1 MRKMQMMKVS
11 FSKVKYVFFVYILL
25 FCFSSCNLFEEV
37 FNEPVKEYFKEYTE
51 TAGIMRW
58 EITKGEWHEDTNGR
72 ISLSSS
78 QDVEVSLYLRNP
90 QNFYFSENNAELDF
104 SALDNSQV
112 KNTFGSEAEESL
124 VTISQDSNDNSI
136 LTLKYPSEFLSQTE
150 TGFEISPKISLS
162 HPVSQ
167 IPFATYSDL
176 KLYSNSAP
184 PPVLGAAV
192 YKDSDKYVLFFNMP
206 EKSLLKGIHK
216 DITSISVT
224 SSKGDEY
231 ESSITVNSDGTFS
244 FSNSSSF
251 NTGNISSDS
260 KYTPS
265 SDSVTFVE
273 KDGQAA
279 YLVTKDKL
287 SDQNTTYTITLKDK
301 AGLSSFVVA
310 SANSTKLGDVSVLD
324 SSGKTISTNSSGIC
338 NIEQNIGSSYATVT
352 FSPAKTAGGQNT
364 ADSKIVYKI
373 YQGSDSTGKL
383 IASGES
389 SGGDFK
395 YNLPAGEVFAQVYA
409 RKDLFADSEMKEYKF
424 FVARATLYVSP
435 NGNDDKNNGSQDS
448 PFKTIKKAIDSFT
461 HLDQRGTIYLDG
473 DLTEDVTLD
482 KQNAKLSITGNGHS
496 VQSLTMS
503 TAGGTL
509 TATNFSVTGN
519 ISVTSGNATFS
530 GGSGKG
536 GDVSVSGGILNL
548 SLASGNLKN
557 VSVSSGTATLTGA
570 TISENVTAS
579 GNLTLTNATV
589 NGNISVTNN
598 AKVTLNNGSV
608 KGTVTVSK
616 SGTNGATLETNNVTI
631 TGPLKVDGGIAKLS
645 GGSVE
650 EDITIDQNQLVGILE
665 AKNVTIKGDVTY
677 KSGQKLLLEGSTTVA
692 SGKKITLNKNCT
704 ISVKNL
710 SAPKVAEIADSSA
723 SKNWGGWT
731 NGATILTSESGNM
744 SDDIISKFTLNDSNK
759 VRVLKVGTDN
769 KSAVLGL
776 RTTFYVSASGND
788 SDGSSEQSAFKTVQ
802 QAIEKIKT
810 AEGISHN
817 SLPYIINVSGSV
829 TGPADFSQSFTVNM
843 PTILLEGKNSATIT
857 ATNSQVIKMP
867 TLNSESFF
875 LSISGLTLSGGSTTQ
890 DGSIMSIPQN
900 ARVSLSNCTITN
912 NTVGQKGAVYVSG
925 GTLILGGTVNITG
938 NKTSSNPN
946 QAANVYLANGKTI
959 TLNTAGTPTNPSF
972 IGNSRVGVTTDTK
985 PTSSTSVQ
993 ITSNTGNGF
1002 ISSFISD
1009 EGYTVVQEETGATGL
1024 YLKLSGGSLDI
1035 DKPKNVEF
1043 KLSPESVTSDNL
1055 TITVT
1060 ATADGKDITNEL
1072 SDWNL
1077 SMSQGSS
1084 PTIRT
1089 STSNSI
1095 SVDSPWPTGTYQLS
1109 VSAKYGT
1116 YTYGGTYN
1124 FEKK

>member
-90 QNFYFSENNAELDF
+90 QNFYFSENNAEIDF

-112 KNTFGSEAEESL
+112 KNTFGNEAEESL

-216 DITSISVT
+216 DITSISVR
-224 SSKGDEY
+224 SSEGGEY
-231 ESSITVNSDGTFS
+231 ESSITVNADGTFS

-251 NTGNISSDS
+251 NTGNNSSDS
-260 KYTPS
+260 KYKPS

-324 SSGKTISTNSSGIC
+324 SSGKTISTNSSGIY

-352 FSPAKTAGGQNT
+352 FSPSKTAGGQNT

-373 YQGSDSTGKL
+373 YQGSNSTGKL

-395 YNLPAGEVFAQVYA
+395 YDLPAGEVFAQVYA
-409 RKDLFADSEMKEYKF
+409 RKDLFADSDMKEYKF

-435 NGNDDKNNGSQDS
+435 NGDDDKNNGSQDS

-482 KQNAKLSITGNGHS
+482 KPNAKLSITGNGHS
-496 VQSLTMS
+496 VSSLTMS
-503 TAGGTL
+503 ANGGTL
-509 TATNFSVTGN
+509 TATNFSVNGN

-530 GGSGKG
+530 GGNGKG
-536 GDVSVSGGILNL
+536 GNISVTGGTLDL
-548 SLASGNLKN
+548 GLASGNGNLKD
-557 VSVSSGTATLTGA
+557 VSVTGGSASLTNAEISGV
-570 TISENVTAS
+570 VTAS
-579 GNLTLTNATV
+579 GNLTLKDSSVQTSAITSTSGTLSLDNTSAKDVNANGGTLSLKNATV
-589 NGNISVTNN
+589 NGDVNY
-598 AKVTLNNGSV
+598 
-608 KGTVTVSK
+608 
-616 SGTNGATLETNNVTI
+616 
-631 TGPLKVDGGIAKLS
+631 TGGKL
-645 GGSVE
+645 V
-650 EDITIDQNQLVGILE
+650 
-665 AKNVTIKGDVTY
+665 
-677 KSGQKLLLEGSTTVA
+677 LEGSTTVA
-692 SGKKITLNKNCT
+692 SGKKITMSQNLT
-704 ISVKNL
+704 IGVKNL
-710 SAPKVAEIADSSA
+710 SEDKVSEIEDSSA

-731 NGATILTSESGNM
+731 NEATILTSESGNM
-744 SDDIISKFTLNDSNK
+744 TDAIISKFTLNDSNK
-759 VRVLKVGTDN
+759 VRVLKVGTGDN
-769 KSAVLGL
+769 KNSAVLGL

-788 SDGSSEQSAFKTVQ
+788 SDGSTEQSAFKTVQ

-829 TGPADFSQSFTVNM
+829 TGPADFSQSFTANM
-843 PTILLEGKNSATIT
+843 PTILLEGQGDGATIT
-857 ATNSQVIKMP
+857 AQNSQVIKMP
-867 TLNSESFF
+867 TLNSGSFF
-875 LSISGLTLSGGSTTQ
+875 LSISGLILSGGSTTQ

-900 ARVSLSNCTITN
+900 TRVSLSNCTITN

-925 GTLILGGTVNITG
+925 GSLILGGTVNITG

-946 QAANVYLANGKTI
+946 QAANVYLANGSTI
-959 TLNTAGTPTNPSF
+959 TLNTSPGTDAKPSF
-972 IGNSRVGVTTDTK
+972 NTSSQIGVKTESK
-985 PTSSTSVQ
+985 PTSSSPVQ

-1002 ISSFISD
+1002 ISSFSSD
-1009 EGYTVVQEETGATGL
+1009 EGYTVVQEKTGATAGL
-1024 YLKLSGGSLDI
+1024 YLKLSGGSFVI
-1035 DKPKNVEF
+1035 DRPKDVSF
-1043 KLSPESVTSDNL
+1043 TLSPASVTSGNL

-1060 ATADGKDITNEL
+1060 ATADGKDITSQL

>member
-150 TGFEISPKISLS
+150 TGFEISPEITLY

-192 YKDSDKYVLFFNMP
+192 YKDSEKYVLFFNMP

-231 ESSITVNSDGTFS
+231 ESSITVNADGTFS

-251 NTGNISSDS
+251 NTGNNSSDS

-265 SDSVTFVE
+265 SPTVTFVE

-324 SSGKTISTNSSGIC
+324 SSGKTISTGSSDIC

-409 RKDLFADSEMKEYKF
+409 RKDLFADSDMKEYKF

-435 NGNDDKNNGSQDS
+435 NGDDDKNNGSQDS

-473 DLTEDVTLD
+473 DLKEDVTLD
-482 KQNAKLSITGNGHS
+482 KPNAKLTITGNGHS
-496 VQSLTMS
+496 VSSLTMS
-503 TAGGTL
+503 AAGGTL
-509 TATNFSVTGN
+509 TATNFS
-519 ISVTSGNATFS
+519 
-530 GGSGKG
+530 
-536 GDVSVSGGILNL
+536 
-548 SLASGNLKN
+548 
-557 VSVSSGTATLTGA
+557 
-570 TISENVTAS
+570 
-579 GNLTLTNATV
+579 V

-650 EDITIDQNQLVGILE
+650 EDITIDQNQLIGTLE

-677 KSGQKLLLEGSTTVA
+677 KSEQKLLLEGSTTVA

-710 SAPKVAEIADSSA
+710 SAPKVAEIEDSSA

-731 NGATILTSESGNM
+731 NGATIITSESGNM
-744 SDDIISKFTLNDSNK
+744 SDDIISKFILDDSDG
-759 VRVLKVGTDN
+759 VRVLSASGQN
-769 KSAVLGL
+769 AVLGL
-776 RTTFYVSASGND
+776 RTTFYVNANGKD
-788 SDGSSEQSAFKTVQ
+788 SNDGSTEQNAFKTVGK
-802 QAIEKIKT
+802 AIEKIKT

-817 SLPYIINVSGSV
+817 FSYTINVSGSV
-829 TGPADFSQSFTVNM
+829 TGPADFITLNIENM
-843 PTILLEGKNSATIT
+843 PNVLLVGTNSATIT

-867 TLNSESFF
+867 TLTRGSFQ
-875 LSISGLTLSGGSTTQ
+875 LSLSGLTLSGGSTTQ

-925 GTLILGGTVNITG
+925 GSLQLGGTVNITG

-946 QAANVYLANGKTI
+946 QAANVYLANGSTI
-959 TLNTAGTPTNPSF
+959 TLNTSPGTDAKPSF
-972 IGNSRVGVTTDTK
+972 NTSSQIGVKTESK
-985 PTSSTSVQ
+985 PTSSSPVQ

-1009 EGYTVVQEETGATGL
+1009 EGYTVAQEETGATAGL
-1024 YLKLSGGSLDI
+1024 YLKLSGGSFDI
-1035 DKPKNVEF
+1035 DRPKDVSF
-1043 KLSPESVTSDNL
+1043 TLSPTSVTSDNL